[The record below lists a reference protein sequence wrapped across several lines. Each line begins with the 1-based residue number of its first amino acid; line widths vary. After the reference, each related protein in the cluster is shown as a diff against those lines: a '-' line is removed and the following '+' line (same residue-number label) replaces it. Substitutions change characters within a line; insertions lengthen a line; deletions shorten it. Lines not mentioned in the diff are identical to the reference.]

1 MLQKWAA
8 RLEKNAACIMKGN
21 SNYGDNGFKIAHD
34 YCSLGRMQA

>member
-21 SNYGDNGFKIAHD
+21 NNYGDSGFTIARD
-34 YCSLGRMQA
+34 YCSLGRMQT